1 MTAVGGFETI
11 IYSKEDSIAHI
22 ALNRPR
28 VLNAHN
34 MQMRDDLYQ
43 VLRAIRDDTDIRCVI
58 LRGEGERAFCTGA
71 DLTEFGTAPSR
82 VMARQVRWER
92 DLWGL
97 FLSVD
102 KPIVAALHGYVL
114 GSGVEMALLCD
125 MRIASENAIFGMP
138 EAALGMIP
146 VAGGTQTLP
155 RTLGIP
161 RALDILLSNQQ
172 MDAAKA
178 LEVGL
183 VHRVVSRE
191 LLLKEASTLAK
202 QLAGCPAHLLKAVKE
217 AIRRGL
223 DMSLVQALELELNLA
238 TSAVSAK

>member
-1 MTAVGGFETI
+1 MVAVDGFETI
-11 IYSKEDSIAHI
+11 VYAKEEGIAQI
-22 ALNRPR
+22 ALNRPW

-34 MQMRDDLYQ
+34 MQMRDDLYR
-43 VLRAIRDDTDIRCVI
+43 VLEAVQDDPEVRCVV

-82 VMARQVRWER
+82 VIARQVRWER

-97 FLSVD
+97 FLSID
-102 KPIVAALHGYVL
+102 KPILAALHGYVL

-125 MRIASENAIFGMP
+125 LRIASEDVIFGMP

-161 RALDILLSNQQ
+161 QALEMLLSNAQL
-172 MDAAKA
+172 DASKA

-183 VHRVVSRE
+183 VHRVVSGKV
-191 LLLKEASTLAK
+191 LLKEATALARQLSGYSTY
-202 QLAGCPAHLLKAVKE
+202 LLRAMKE
-217 AIRRGL
+217 AMHRGL
-223 DMSLVQALELELNLA
+223 DVSLQEALDLELKLA
-238 TSAVSAK
+238 AKALSPK

>member
-1 MTAVGGFETI
+1 MAAVGGFETI

-22 ALNRPR
+22 VLNRPR

-102 KPIVAALHGYVL
+102 KPIIAALHGYVL

-146 VAGGTQTLP
+146 VASGTQTLP
-155 RTLGIP
+155 RALGIP
-161 RALDILLSNQQ
+161 RALDMLLSNEQ

-191 LLLKEASTLAK
+191 LLLKEANTLAK
-202 QLAGCPAHLLKAVKE
+202 QLASCHAHLLKAVKE

-223 DMSLVQALELELNLA
+223 DMSLVQALELEINLA
-238 TSAVSAK
+238 TSAMSAK